1 MIEKLADVAL
11 SQVGVRETG
20 GNNRGAKIRTYQAAS
35 NLAPGPWP
43 WCAAFVDW
51 CVQQWLAYPEAR
63 QWLGL
68 KHSTPAGW
76 RPKTALAFGLI
87 EWGRKRPNTVTVLPE
102 KTTPKA
108 GDIIVFDFSHTGI
121 VVGATSKIVEC
132 VEGNTNG
139 RGDRDSETGDGV
151 WLKKRNLSLARCY
164 LRIHPSKAS

>member
-1 MIEKLADVAL
+1 MIEKLADVAM
-11 SQVGVRETG
+11 SQVGVREVG

-35 NLAPGPWP
+35 NLKPGPWP

-51 CVQQWLAYPEAR
+51 CVQQWLVYPEAR

-87 EWGRKRPNTVTVLPE
+87 EWGQKRPNTVTILPE

-139 RGDRDSETGDGV
+139 RGTRDSETGDGV